1 MAERRKSKAALVKD
15 VLAEVSRLEKKAEKE
30 GRIFVGITEE
40 QLKKKLARTKSPI
53 FVGSLWNATVP
64 AGGTL
69 NYDVHLFNPDPA
81 VASRLFVHFFVGP
94 GNMVPDAGGALA
106 AVDTRFPRLTLPK
119 WIGITLG
126 VQNYRQLAF
135 AVPIPA
141 GIPRT
146 NYLGNAF
153 LFRGN
158 ILDLD
163 EVLDRAS
170 AIFEVT

>member
-1 MAERRKSKAALVKD
+1 MAERRKSKAALIKD
-15 VLAEVSRLEKKAEKE
+15 VLAEVSRLEKEAQKE

-40 QLKKKLARTKSPI
+40 QLKKKLERTKSPMI
-53 FVGSLWNATVP
+53 VGSLWNGTVP

-69 NYDVHLFNPDPA
+69 NYDVYLFNPDPT
-81 VASRLFVHFFVGP
+81 VAYRLFVHFFVGP
-94 GNMVPDAGGALA
+94 GNMVPDSGAALA
-106 AVDTRFPRLTLPK
+106 TVDTRFPRLTLPK

-126 VQNYRQLAF
+126 AQNYWQLAF
-135 AVPIPA
+135 AVSVPA
-141 GIPRT
+141 GIPHT

-153 LFRGN
+153 LFKGN
-158 ILDLD
+158 ILDVD